1 MTLIFGTGDSYI
13 MVWVGAEK
21 LLIEAAKKVFKKVVD
36 NEVSLSIFVN
46 PPARDLRIRSFCGGY
61 ELGVVAYTG

>member
-1 MTLIFGTGDSYI
+1 MTLIFGAGDSYI

-36 NEVSLSIFVN
+36 NEVGLSIFVN
-46 PPARDLRIRSFCGGY
+46 PPARDLRIRSFCGEY